1 MASVKRA
8 YDSSRRKGNAA
19 ANRARIAESARRLI
33 VRDGFAATTIEAIAA
48 DARVSVPTVY
58 AVYGSKRAILL
69 ELLDAMERDAHW
81 TEPQQMM
88 VEAGSDPRAELGAI
102 VAFTARFF
110 TAGADMVRAVRSAG
124 QADPEFDL
132 LRREGERRRRQ
143 WLEPIVA
150 RWAAAGVIRDGLT
163 QTEALDTIFTLVGDE
178 IYRSFVTDAGWS
190 VERYRTWLEDALA
203 RILFRV

>member
-19 ANRARIAESARRLI
+19 ANRARIAESARRLF

-48 DARVSVPTVY
+48 DAGVSAPTVY

-69 ELLDAMERDAHW
+69 ELLDAIERDAQW
-81 TEPQQMM
+81 TEPSHMM

-132 LRREGERRRRQ
+132 
-143 WLEPIVA
+143 
-150 RWAAAGVIRDGLT
+150 
-163 QTEALDTIFTLVGDE
+163 
-178 IYRSFVTDAGWS
+178 
-190 VERYRTWLEDALA
+190 
-203 RILFRV
+203 